1 MHWRRKWQPTPVL
14 LPGESQGGE
23 AWLAAVYGVAQSW
36 TQLKQRSSSCMA
48 FQTQALWILNSFPL
62 KIDFIGWQWME
73 WVRKKMLYTFII
85 LGGLFVFLLLF
96 V

>member
-1 MHWRRKWQPTPVL
+1 MATHSSVIAWRI
-14 LPGESQGGE
+14 PGMGEPGG
-23 AWLAAVYGVAQSW
+23 LAISGVAQSW